1 MQCCLIVASSDLIRR
16 VAAQFT
22 ERAGFMVIQTENGH
36 QALQACAV
44 RMPDIILLDWQL
56 PVMSAHEFLGELQ
69 LMRPSAKP
77 QILYMM
83 SELDINDLTQA
94 HAAGISDFL
103 LKPFNREMLTTKL
116 EELARARHA
125 IA

>member
-16 VAAQFT
+16 ISAQFT
-22 ERAGFMVIQTENGH
+22 ERAGFMVIEAENGQ
-36 QALQACAV
+36 QALQTCAV

-56 PVMSAHEFLGELQ
+56 PVMGAHEFLAELQ
-69 LMRPSAKP
+69 LMRPSPKP

-83 SELDINDLTQA
+83 SELDITDLTHA
-94 HAAGISDFL
+94 HAAGINDFL

-116 EELARARHA
+116 EELSRGRHSMA
-125 IA
+125 